1 MKKYVIKNSDGTKQD
16 VMLADHDTYKKA
28 VDELIEYIDLYN
40 SDTDSGDDN
49 YVSPFDFIIEE
60 VEFTD
65 TNELITGFWRAQRFL
80 DIHPNDDIEVY
91 GKKGCLTPEDGIID
105 IRQLVNE
112 ANPKYIKKLIAL
124 NRLYTIMD
132 AWNKKD
138 KFIPDNLN
146 SSQTKWYPYFVYDKN
161 NSEIKFGGTS
171 FADTFASDVFVFKSS
186 KRAKQFG
193 EQFIE
198 LFNKAFL

>member
-1 MKKYVIKNSDGTKQD
+1 MKKYVIKNKDGSEQHVMEAEHD
-16 VMLADHDTYKKA
+16 VYKEA
-28 VDELIEYIDLYN
+28 VDELVGYVDSYN
-40 SDTDSGDDN
+40 SGTHSGENN

-60 VEFTD
+60 IEFTD
-65 TNELITGFWRAQRFL
+65 TNELIPDFRRAQRFL

-112 ANPKYIKKLIAL
+112 VNPMYIKKLIAL
-124 NRLYTIMD
+124 NRLYTIRY

-138 KFIPDNLN
+138 KFVPNVSD
-146 SSQTKWYPYFVYDKN
+146 SRQFKWYPWFVYDKN
-161 NSEIKFGGTS
+161 TSQFKFGGVS
-171 FADTFASDVFVFKSS
+171 FANTPGIDIFTFESS

-193 EQFIE
+193 KQFID
-198 LFNKAFL
+198 LFNEALI